1 MTDPSGLSKECFLKN
16 TVCFLESPT
25 FQLFSYR
32 IVISPSRIPSVRV
45 SHLRKQYSYEF
56 PVNVVPIGAFEL
68 PKAEVSKKKIPGTE
82 K

>member
-1 MTDPSGLSKECFLKN
+1 
-16 TVCFLESPT
+16 
-25 FQLFSYR
+25 
-32 IVISPSRIPSVRV
+32 VRV